1 MGFTTNNEDKVDSS
15 KPVKE
20 VPENDDFA
28 DELIAKIEVLTQEK
42 SDLAKELE
50 NSRSI
55 QESLQKELEQM
66 RKIPVVAT
74 TVEAIPN
81 PDLHKNCQM
90 EKNQLGY
97 KIAQLESSLKDMSDS
112 HEQQMAAIR
121 DDKDRAL
128 EESSNKHEAEISHLR
143 FVSPWKSS
151 ELIIFGSLLKS
162 FDMAYI
168 FCDKN
173 CL

>member
-1 MGFTTNNEDKVDSS
+1 MGFTSNEDKVDSS
-15 KPVKE
+15 NPVKP

-55 QESLQKELEQM
+55 QENLRKELEQM
-66 RKIPVVAT
+66 KKNPVVAA
-74 TVEAIPN
+74 VEAIPD
-81 PDLHKNCQM
+81 PDLHKHCQV

-112 HEQQMAAIR
+112 HEQQ
-121 DDKDRAL
+121 
-128 EESSNKHEAEISHLR
+128 
-143 FVSPWKSS
+143 V
-151 ELIIFGSLLKS
+151 
-162 FDMAYI
+162 
-168 FCDKN
+168 
-173 CL
+173 

>member
-1 MGFTTNNEDKVDSS
+1 MGFTNNNEDNVDSS
-15 KPVKE
+15 KPAKE

-55 QESLQKELEQM
+55 QENLQKELEQL
-66 RKIPVVAT
+66 KKNPVVT

-97 KIAQLESSLKDMSDS
+97 KIAQLESSLKEMSDS

-143 FVSPWKSS
+143 FVPHWKSR
-151 ELIIFGSLLKS
+151 ELIIFGSLLK
-162 FDMAYI
+162 
-168 FCDKN
+168 
-173 CL
+173 